1 MKLMATI
8 LIPYDFRNMKLPSKP
23 KKAGIKRS
31 NSVADIRPSAN
42 NDRPDSARGPVN
54 DQDKVS
60 KWDLQKIKRQNGGPD
75 SAREISRVALDEPPK
90 FAQPNLS
97 PEELR

>member
-60 KWDLQKIKRQNGGPD
+60 KWDLQKIKRQSEFGFIFFLTYRWW
-75 SAREISRVALDEPPK
+75 ARFSSRN
-90 FAQPNLS
+90 Q
-97 PEELR
+97 